1 MIENTEFHDA
11 PERPFVFSAA
21 SLPNRRGCGS
31 LAQKRE
37 EGMPEVT
44 ITAAD
49 GGRFSAYLSL
59 PANAAGKLSGI
70 VMMQQ
75 IFGANAEMRGF
86 TDDYAAQ
93 GYVAICPDLFW
104 RLEPGVQIDPLAPDG
119 FQKAVAYAP
128 RFDAD
133 QGVDDLKVALAFL
146 RAHPACNGRVGTVGY
161 CLGGLLAY
169 LMAARSD
176 ADCNVGYFGV
186 GIEKRLGEAANV
198 RKPLLLHIPENDRHC
213 LPEAQAQITAAL
225 TGRADLVSYPGADHA
240 FNRVGA
246 KSYNRDVTALA
257 DDRTANFL
265 RRHLGR

>member
-1 MIENTEFHDA
+1 M
-11 PERPFVFSAA
+11 
-21 SLPNRRGCGS
+21 PN
-31 LAQKRE
+31 
-37 EGMPEVT
+37 VT

-59 PANAAGKLSGI
+59 PKNASGQVPGI

-104 RLEPGVQIDPLAPDG
+104 RLEPGVEIDPLAPGG
-119 FQKAVAYAP
+119 FEKAVNYAP

-133 QGVDDLKVALAFL
+133 QGVEDLKATVAVL
-146 RAHPACNGRVGTVGY
+146 RAHPACNGKIGTVGY

-176 ADCNVGYFGV
+176 ADCNIGYFGV
-186 GIEKRLGEAANV
+186 RIEKYLGEASKV
-198 RKPLLLHIPENDRHC
+198 MRPLLLHIPEADRHVP
-213 LPEAQAQITAAL
+213 PEAQAQTKAAL
-225 TGRADLVSYPGADHA
+225 TGRAELCSYAGADHA

-246 KSYNRDVTALA
+246 KSYNAEVTALA

>member
-1 MIENTEFHDA
+1 MEKI
-11 PERPFVFSAA
+11 
-21 SLPNRRGCGS
+21 
-31 LAQKRE
+31 
-37 EGMPEVT
+37 T
-44 ITAAD
+44 IKAAD
-49 GGRFSAYLSL
+49 GGSFSAYLSL
-59 PANAAGKLSGI
+59 PPGFTPGTKVPGI

-86 TDDYAAQ
+86 TDDYARQ

-104 RLEPGVQIDPLAPDG
+104 RLEPGVEIDALAPDG
-119 FQKAVAYAP
+119 FPRAQTYAP

-133 QGVDDLKVALAFL
+133 RGVEDLKAAVAFL
-146 RAHPACNGRVGTVGY
+146 RGHDACNGKVGTVGY

-186 GIEKRLGEAANV
+186 RLDKFPGDAAHV
-198 RKPLLLHIPENDRHC
+198 AKPLMMHIPEADRHV
-213 LPEAQAQITAAL
+213 PPAMQEAFKNSLA
-225 TGRADLVSYPGADHA
+225 GRPGAELLSYPGADHA

-246 KSYNRDVTALA
+246 KSYNAEVTALA
-257 DDRTANFL
+257 DDRTASFL

>member
-1 MIENTEFHDA
+1 M
-11 PERPFVFSAA
+11 
-21 SLPNRRGCGS
+21 PN
-31 LAQKRE
+31 
-37 EGMPEVT
+37 VT
-44 ITAAD
+44 INAAD
-49 GGRFSAYLSL
+49 GGTFSAYLSL
-59 PANAAGKLSGI
+59 PKNVTAKTPGI

-104 RLEPGVQIDPLAPDG
+104 RIEPGVEIDPLGPDG
-119 FQKAVAYAP
+119 FQRAVNYAP

-133 QGVDDLKVALAFL
+133 RGVEDLKATVAFL
-146 RAHPACNGRVGTVGY
+146 RAHPACNGKIGTVGY

-186 GIEKRLGEAANV
+186 RIEKYLGEAGNV
-198 RKPLLLHIPENDRHC
+198 TRPLMLHIPEADRHVS
-213 LPEAQAQITAAL
+213 PEAQAQTKAVL
-225 TGRADLVSYPGADHA
+225 VGRAELCSYPGADHA

-246 KSYNRDVTALA
+246 KSYNQEVTALA

-265 RRHLGR
+265 RRHLLGR

>member
-1 MIENTEFHDA
+1 MA
-11 PERPFVFSAA
+11 
-21 SLPNRRGCGS
+21 
-31 LAQKRE
+31 
-37 EGMPEVT
+37 EVT
-44 ITAAD
+44 IQAAD
-49 GGRFSAYLSL
+49 GGTFSAYISL
-59 PANAAGKLSGI
+59 PKNASGKVPGI

-104 RLEPGVQIDPLAPDG
+104 RLQPGVQIDPLGPDG
-119 FQKAVAYAP
+119 FKQALSYAP

-133 QGVDDLKVALAFL
+133 QGVEDLKAAVAFL
-146 RAHPACNGRVGTVGY
+146 RNHPACNGKIGTVGY

-169 LMAARSD
+169 LMAARST

-186 GIEKRLGEAANV
+186 RIEKYLGEAGNV
-198 RKPLLLHIPENDRHC
+198 AKPLMLHIPAEDRHC
-213 LPEAQAQITAAL
+213 LPEAQAQIKAAL
-225 TGRADLVSYPGADHA
+225 AGRAELLSYPGADHA

-246 KSYNRDVTALA
+246 QSYNGEATALA
-257 DDRTANFL
+257 DDRTATFL

>member
-1 MIENTEFHDA
+1 
-11 PERPFVFSAA
+11 
-21 SLPNRRGCGS
+21 
-31 LAQKRE
+31 
-37 EGMPEVT
+37 MPKVT
-44 ITAAD
+44 IAAAD
-49 GGRFSAYLSL
+49 GGSFSAYLSL
-59 PANAAGKLSGI
+59 PKSASGKVPGI

-104 RLEPGVQIDPLAPDG
+104 RIEPGVEIDPLAPDG
-119 FQKAVAYAP
+119 FPKALSYAP
-128 RFDAD
+128 RFNAD
-133 QGVDDLKVALAFL
+133 QGIEDLKAAVAFL
-146 RAHPACNGRVGTVGY
+146 RAHPACNGKIGTVGY

-186 GIEKRLGEAANV
+186 GIEKRLGDAANV
-198 RKPLLLHIPENDRHC
+198 AKPLLLHIPEVDRHVP
-213 LPEAQAQITAAL
+213 PEAQAQTKAAL
-225 TGRADLVSYPGADHA
+225 AGRAELCSYPGADHA

-246 KSYNRDVTALA
+246 KSYNKEVTALA

>member
-1 MIENTEFHDA
+1 MA
-11 PERPFVFSAA
+11 
-21 SLPNRRGCGS
+21 
-31 LAQKRE
+31 
-37 EGMPEVT
+37 EVT

-59 PANAAGKLSGI
+59 PRSPADAAGKRPGV

-86 TDDYAAQ
+86 ADDFAAQ

-104 RLEPGVQIDPLAPDG
+104 RLEPGVEIDPLAPDG
-119 FQKAVAYAP
+119 FAKALTYAP

-133 QGVDDLKVALAFL
+133 RGVEDLKAAVAFL
-146 RAHPACNGRVGTVGY
+146 RAHPACSGKIGTVGY

-186 GIEKRLGEAANV
+186 GIEKRIDEAAKV
-198 RKPLLLHIPENDRHC
+198 AKPLLLHIAEDDRHC
-213 LPEAQAQITAAL
+213 PPAAQALIKAQLAGKAEL
-225 TGRADLVSYPGADHA
+225 HSYPGAQHA

-246 KSYNRDVTALA
+246 KSYDREVTALA

-265 RRHLGR
+265 KRQLGA